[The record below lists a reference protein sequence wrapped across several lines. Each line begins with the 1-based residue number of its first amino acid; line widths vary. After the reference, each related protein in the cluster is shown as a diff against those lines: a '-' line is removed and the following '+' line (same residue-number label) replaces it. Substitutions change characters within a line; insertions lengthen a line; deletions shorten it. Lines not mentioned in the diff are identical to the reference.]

1 MRRGP
6 KRIEIPG
13 KKWNEKFIHEKKTWH
28 VVHKLDNVVYAVCEL
43 RPGVVG
49 GLVERFYIQAMA
61 KPKDYIGPLVIVW
74 KTSNRSNAQ
83 TKIKKTS
90 NYNLDYFL
98 QTEAT
103 IPGIPKDAI
112 ILELGIGKKLFDTWK
127 TKYKI

>member
-1 MRRGP
+1 
-6 KRIEIPG
+6 
-13 KKWNEKFIHEKKTWH
+13 
-28 VVHKLDNVVYAVCEL
+28 
-43 RPGVVG
+43 
-49 GLVERFYIQAMA
+49 MA

-112 ILELGIGKKLFDTWK
+112 ILEVGIGKKLFDTWK
-127 TKYKI
+127 TKYKIVD

>member
-1 MRRGP
+1 
-6 KRIEIPG
+6 
-13 KKWNEKFIHEKKTWH
+13 
-28 VVHKLDNVVYAVCEL
+28 
-43 RPGVVG
+43 
-49 GLVERFYIQAMA
+49 MA

-103 IPGIPKDAI
+103 IPGIPK
-112 ILELGIGKKLFDTWK
+112 GCYYFRGWNWKK
-127 TKYKI
+127 IV

>member
-1 MRRGP
+1 
-6 KRIEIPG
+6 
-13 KKWNEKFIHEKKTWH
+13 
-28 VVHKLDNVVYAVCEL
+28 
-43 RPGVVG
+43 
-49 GLVERFYIQAMA
+49 MA

-74 KTSNRSNAQ
+74 NPSNHSNAQ

-112 ILELGIGKKLFDTWK
+112 ILEVGIGKKLFDTWK
-127 TKYKI
+127 AKYKIVD